1 MNKKLPL
8 SKTSKLQGKTP
19 EEKLIK
25 GQVERSITVKQV
37 ETSKLVK
44 IDLYKDLE
52 KNPLIIDKREIS
64 KNQEKKYSSSK
75 KTLWKNTFQVKL
87 PQQFR
92 VPEKNLLT
100 HKLNKTKKN
109 ALKNYKRYLYFSN
122 VAGTQIVCPH
132 MWTNQWNNLHLQYKS
147 LLISQL
153 IQKYFLEGGTYVNKI
168 YIHHYHNGLR
178 VLADSLG
185 VFRGHNAG
193 RKIRYY
199 KKKLKYIKTLRQ
211 TKNYPIKNRKF
222 KTLSPLSNV
231 AKLLLQI
238 NKISYVK
245 LSFYHMYLPIKYI
258 IKNAIEVFKKENRQR
273 FFGESVQLV
282 YRVFKGYASASILG
296 GLIYTYT
303 RKNPKRLQYLA
314 FIKRLINWHF
324 EVVSKSQI
332 QGVRI
337 EVKGR
342 FNAKSRARKYII
354 STGRVAIHT
363 VSSNVDSK
371 QTYAITKFGMLGIK
385 VWICPKK
392 KLKKRKNVIIT
403 KKNKTQESPKG
414 KNSVYRH

>member
-44 IDLYKDLE
+44 IHLSKDLE

-64 KNQEKKYSSSK
+64 KNQEKKSSSSKKTIIDQKVKSKDQEVIIVNIKKTPADHVKRPNGPKKPILEKPNQGGEKLKDLKERLQNSNKIYPSKIEK

-92 VPEKNLLT
+92 VPGKNLLT
-100 HKLNKTKKN
+100 HKFNKNKKN
-109 ALKNYKRYLYFSN
+109 ALKSYKRYLYFSN
-122 VAGTQIVCPH
+122 VAGTQVVCPH

-199 KKKLKYIKTLRQ
+199 KK
-211 TKNYPIKNRKF
+211 
-222 KTLSPLSNV
+222 S
-231 AKLLLQI
+231 
-238 NKISYVK
+238 
-245 LSFYHMYLPIKYI
+245 
-258 IKNAIEVFKKENRQR
+258 
-273 FFGESVQLV
+273 
-282 YRVFKGYASASILG
+282 
-296 GLIYTYT
+296 
-303 RKNPKRLQYLA
+303 
-314 FIKRLINWHF
+314 
-324 EVVSKSQI
+324 
-332 QGVRI
+332 
-337 EVKGR
+337 
-342 FNAKSRARKYII
+342 
-354 STGRVAIHT
+354 
-363 VSSNVDSK
+363 
-371 QTYAITKFGMLGIK
+371 
-385 VWICPKK
+385 
-392 KLKKRKNVIIT
+392 
-403 KKNKTQESPKG
+403 
-414 KNSVYRH
+414 

>member
-1 MNKKLPL
+1 MKKKLPL
-8 SKTSKLQGKTP
+8 SKTSKFQGKTP
-19 EEKLIK
+19 
-25 GQVERSITVKQV
+25 
-37 ETSKLVK
+37 
-44 IDLYKDLE
+44 
-52 KNPLIIDKREIS
+52 
-64 KNQEKKYSSSK
+64 
-75 KTLWKNTFQVKL
+75 WKNTFPVKS

-92 VPEKNLLT
+92 VSVKKSWT
-100 HKLNKTKKN
+100 NKFNVKRKVN
-109 ALKNYKRYLYFSN
+109 PLKNYKRLLYFSN
-122 VAGTQIVCPH
+122 VAGTQVVCPH
-132 MWTNQWNNLHLQYKS
+132 IWTNQWNNLHLQYKS

-153 IQKYFLEGGTYVNKI
+153 IQKYFLESGTYVNKI

-193 RKIRYY
+193 RKIRGYR
-199 KKKLKYIKTLRQ
+199 KKLKQIKNL
-211 TKNYPIKNRKF
+211 PIKSRKS
-222 KTLSPLSNV
+222 KNLSPLSNV

-238 NKISYVK
+238 NKITYVK
-245 LSFYHMYLPIKYI
+245 LSFYHMYLPIKYM

-314 FIKRLINWHF
+314 FIKRLMNWHF

-363 VSSNVDSK
+363 VSSNVDTK

-385 VWICPKK
+385 VWICPKT

-403 KKNKTQESPKG
+403 KKNKTQESPQG
-414 KNSVYRH
+414 KNSVYRHQG